1 MASPK
6 FAFASRPLSELATPT
21 FLGEHEAEELEQA
34 IHRKI
39 SERAR
44 LLFEESGRAPGNDEA
59 NWFRAESEI
68 LRAGDLQVRESGSWV
83 AVNGS
88 IPDASGRGMQILVRP
103 KRVIVR
109 VERTAAGENRSAEK
123 AKSDQGEIF
132 LAAHLTAEVH
142 PPSAV
147 ASFRDHNLQLMIKK
161 RQPGKLPGSQEAAG
175 P

>member
-1 MASPK
+1 VASTEL
-6 FAFASRPLSELATPT
+6 AFTSRHSAELATPT
-21 FLGEHEAEELEQA
+21 FVAEFEAEALEQK

-39 SERAR
+39 GERAR

-68 LRAGDLQVRESGSWV
+68 LRSPQVRESGSWV
-83 AVNGS
+83 AVTAS
-88 IPDASGRGMQILVRP
+88 IPDASERGMQILVRP

-109 VERTAAGENRSAEK
+109 AQRQTAGEEGSAEG

-132 LAAHLTAEVH
+132 LAANLPVEVH

-147 ASFRDHNLQLMIKK
+147 ASFRDHNLHLMIKK
-161 RQPGKLPGSQEAAG
+161 HHPEKLLRRPESAET
-175 P
+175 

>member
-6 FAFASRPLSELATPT
+6 LAFTSRPRSELATPT
-21 FLGEHEAEELEQA
+21 FVADHEAEELEQA

-39 SERAR
+39 GERAR
-44 LLFEESGRAPGNDEA
+44 LLFEESGRASGNDEA

-68 LRAGDLQVRESGSWV
+68 VRSELQVRESGSWV
-83 AVNGS
+83 AINAS
-88 IPDASGRGMQILVRP
+88 IPDASTQGMRILVRP

-109 VERTAAGENRSAEK
+109 AERKAAAQNYCAESAE
-123 AKSDQGEIF
+123 SDPGEIF
-132 LAAHLTAEVH
+132 LAANLAVEVH

-161 RQPGKLPGSQEAAG
+161 RQPDKWLRSPEGAG
-175 P
+175 T